1 MSTPAKVRKTTARDF
16 SNLPVMTL
24 RDMCRDRGITEEQ
37 IIEAMDAQRFGT
49 FRSILVSLLIT
60 QANTKAGA

>member
-24 RDMCRDRGITEEQ
+24 RGMCRDRGITEEQ
-37 IIEAMDAQRFGT
+37 IIEAMDAQRSGT
-49 FRSILVSLLIT
+49 FRSILVSLLVT